1 MILHVLGMLLG
12 TLGVIWL
19 LCALLTSV
27 AFMVQVM
34 GGW

>member
-1 MILHVLGMLLG
+1 MILHALGMLLG

-19 LCALLTSV
+19 LCALLTS
-27 AFMVQVM
+27 ATFMVQVM